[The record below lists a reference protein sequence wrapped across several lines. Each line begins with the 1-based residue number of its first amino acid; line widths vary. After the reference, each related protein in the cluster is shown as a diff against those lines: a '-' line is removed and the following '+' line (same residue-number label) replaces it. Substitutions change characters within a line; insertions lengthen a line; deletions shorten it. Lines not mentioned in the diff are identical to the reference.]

1 MPAGMRRGCPRSLV
15 WTRLITLVTA
25 LYSQY
30 RARTC
35 RVAEAEQNPRDGRAR
50 QLRVAQ
56 PRWRVAG
63 GVASTAPACAGRSGP
78 PAPSRHPRARR
89 GPAGPH
95 PWPDHGPDHP
105 GLRATGR
112 PRLARPRP
120 TGRRPQV
127 ITGLERPPGGE
138 PSHTPQP
145 STVHWPR
152 TERPVE
158 RGTARH
164 EVRPA
169 SAPTAQPSSPTPS
182 PPCGG
187 TTLNKG
193 LWPAGNHVDT
203 VHTRSARVRGQEI
216 DRSFRSVAGF
226 LHTASGAADNCELE
240 TGKA

>member
-1 MPAGMRRGCPRSLV
+1 MLQKPSKIRATAGHGNSGWLSRGGGWPAVWRPPYRRALNALV
-15 WTRLITLVTA
+15 HLRRHDTL
-25 LYSQY
+25 
-30 RARTC
+30 AR
-35 RVAEAEQNPRDGRAR
+35 D
-50 QLRVAQ
+50 
-56 PRWRVAG
+56 
-63 GVASTAPACAGRSGP
+63 AGRPG
-78 PAPSRHPRARR
+78 RTR
-89 GPAGPH
+89 GPTTARIIRV
-95 PWPDHGPDHP
+95 W
-105 GLRATGR
+105 RATGR
-112 PRLARPRP
+112 PRVARPRR
-120 TGRRPQV
+120 TGRGPRS
-127 ITGLERPPGGE
+127 PPGSNGH
-138 PSHTPQP
+138 PAATHPTHHKP

-158 RGTARH
+158 RGTARP

-169 SAPTAQPSSPTPS
+169 SAPTAQPSPPTPS

-216 DRSFRSVAGF
+216 DHSFRSVAGF

>member
-1 MPAGMRRGCPRSLV
+1 MRRGADRFPNACGHERGCPRSLV

-120 TGRRPQV
+120 TGRRTQV
-127 ITGLERPPGGE
+127 TTGLKRPPGGD
-138 PSHTPQP
+138 PPHTPQ
-145 STVHWPR
+145 TVDRALAQDRAPR
-152 TERPVE
+152 RTRH
-158 RGTARH
+158 GTARS
-164 EVRPA
+164 PA
-169 SAPTAQPSSPTPS
+169 RIS
-182 PPCGG
+182 
-187 TTLNKG
+187 
-193 LWPAGNHVDT
+193 
-203 VHTRSARVRGQEI
+203 R
-216 DRSFRSVAGF
+216 
-226 LHTASGAADNCELE
+226 
-240 TGKA
+240 